1 MGIDTCYSYVHLAKP
16 HTNIS
21 LPTYRDER
29 ETGLLI
35 AEYLVH
41 VHFIPFTS
49 TVNIYL
55 EKVSC
60 M

>member
-1 MGIDTCYSYVHLAKP
+1 MGINTCYPYVHRVRL
-16 HTNIS
+16 HTDIS
-21 LPTYRDER
+21 LPTYRDKR

-41 VHFIPFTS
+41 VHIPFTS

-55 EKVSC
+55 ENVSC